1 MRAVTRRAVL
11 TVVVTATV
19 LVPGAVMGQAAS
31 PTETRLQMQRQ
42 QRLAFVRPAPPPEVV
57 ERDVQE
63 AAAEAEQ
70 RRRHDETI
78 RELRRPLPRRPD
90 LDYDVKS
97 GIQSQRL
104 NDALRR

>member
-1 MRAVTRRAVL
+1 MRAVTRGVGL
-11 TVVVTATV
+11 TVVVTAAV
-19 LVPGAVMGQAAS
+19 LVPGAVMAQAAS
-31 PTETRLQMQRQ
+31 PTEAELRMQRQ
-42 QRLAFVRPAPPPEVV
+42 HRLAMVRPTPPPEVV

-63 AAAEAEQ
+63 AAAAAEQ
-70 RRRHDETI
+70 RRRQDETV
-78 RELRRPLPRRPD
+78 RDLRRPLPRRLD